1 MDVGVKDE
9 VREII
14 EKEFSFFPYEDKFLP
29 AFLDFFKTRFSDSL
43 LAVIA
48 YGSKLFEPSN
58 QDSLYDFYVVI
69 DAYEKGHSSFLDVVL
84 NRILPPSVYLVDVEV
99 GGERR
104 GAKYNIISLRDLKDY
119 ILNPPEIYVVGR
131 YAKRSY
137 LMYYKNDLVKNTL
150 FDLFVESF
158 YFCLCYT
165 IPLLIDREKFSF
177 EELVKEILSLSYKGE
192 VRIEDPQKLDKLYL
206 PFRDF
211 YLTVYKLLFSYYLK
225 ENEGVIMELNSSDD
239 FMQKEWVIVGDPI
252 PSFQEVVKFLKVSA
266 RRGVMRWPKGLITFK
281 GYREYLERKAKKSGE
296 DIQLSD
302 LDRKL
307 PLVFGWRHLIKLVSQ
322 GKLKSGIQKE
332 IEKKKEKEKMIN
344 K

>member
-1 MDVGVKDE
+1 MEIGVKE
-9 VREII
+9 QAREII

-29 AFLDFFKTRFSDSL
+29 AFLDFFKARFSDSL
-43 LAVIA
+43 LAVVL
-48 YGSKLFEPSN
+48 YGSKLFEPGN

-69 DAYEKGHSSFLDVVL
+69 DAYEKVHSSFLHVML
-84 NRILPPSVYLVDVEV
+84 NRILPPSVYLADVEV
-99 GGERR
+99 DGERR
-104 GAKYNIISLRDLKDY
+104 GAKYNIISLQDLKNY

-131 YAKRSY
+131 FAKRSY
-137 LMYYKNDLVKNTL
+137 LMYYKNEIVKNTL

-177 EELVKEILSLSYKGE
+177 EELVREILSLSYKGE
-192 VRIEDPQKLDKLYL
+192 VRIEDPQKLDKLYA
-206 PFRDF
+206 PFQDF
-211 YLTVYKLLFSYYLK
+211 YLTVYKLLFSSYLT
-225 ENEGVIMELNSSDD
+225 ENEGVIMELNFSDD
-239 FMQKEWVIVGDPI
+239 FMLKEWVVVGDPI
-252 PSFQEVVKFLKVSA
+252 PSFQEVVKFLKISA

-296 DIQLSD
+296 DIQVSD

-332 IEKKKEKEKMIN
+332 IEKKKKK
-344 K
+344 KKW